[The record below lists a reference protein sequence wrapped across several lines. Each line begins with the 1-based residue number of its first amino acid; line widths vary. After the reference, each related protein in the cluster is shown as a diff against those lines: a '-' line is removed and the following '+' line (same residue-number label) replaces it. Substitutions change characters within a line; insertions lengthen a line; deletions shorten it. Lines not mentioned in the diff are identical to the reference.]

1 MYIYFLWWRIL
12 PKPLIQQLLTSKR
25 YAKTSIYISTE
36 ICLLRSKWWAPMHVC
51 RKFSCTLLIN
61 QLKDMFMFY
70 QKKKIIS
77 FLNSDPV
84 VSASPSEKK
93 LSCETKLTFY
103 KLSYLKISITRSSN
117 LHLKMWPPPASK
129 SFFLWIENLTRKSF
143 FSSSSEYLKKDHE
156 TA

>member
-1 MYIYFLWWRIL
+1 MGTYACLQEIFLHFID
-12 PKPLIQQLLTSKR
+12 KSVKR
-25 YAKTSIYISTE
+25 YVYVLPE
-36 ICLLRSKWWAPMHVC
+36 
-51 RKFSCTLLIN
+51 
-61 QLKDMFMFY
+61 
-70 QKKKIIS
+70 KKIIS

-129 SFFLWIENLTRKSF
+129 SFFSLNRKSDRKSF
-143 FSSSSEYLKKDHE
+143 FSSSEYLKKNRE

>member
-1 MYIYFLWWRIL
+1 MALHLWCLYIYFFWWRIL
-12 PKPLIQQLLTSKR
+12 PKPLLQQLLASR
-25 YAKTSIYISTE
+25 RHAKTSIYISTE
-36 ICLLRSKWWAPMHVC
+36 ICLQRSKWWAPMHVC

-70 QKKKIIS
+70 QKKKIS

-117 LHLKMWPPPASK
+117 LHLKMLRPPSASK
-129 SFFLWIENLTRKSF
+129 SFFLWWE
-143 FSSSSEYLKKDHE
+143 
-156 TA
+156 